1 MISPHDTATDGS
13 RRVAG
18 HLRTLGPEARQ
29 ARRLLTDLLDAGPT
43 TLERLVAQTGA
54 PRRDVE
60 HLVKLMGE
68 DADRQGHRIEVLAP
82 EPYAALALAEP
93 APVPLPV
100 EAMQELLAAAPAPVK
115 SLDHVA
121 ATADTVL
128 RRARW
133 LDEQFEL
140 SQTRVLMLG
149 DHDATT
155 LAFGVLGIEIGAL
168 AVVDIDHDL
177 LAYLG
182 ERSTASPYFADLRV
196 GLPEPLRDQFD
207 IVVTDPPYSAE
218 GVGLFAAR
226 GVEAIDRHER
236 GRLILAYG
244 FPPSSPALGLKVQ
257 NALSGLDL
265 VYEAVLPGFNHYDGA
280 QAIGSRSA
288 QYVLRPTRRSKRAAA
303 RTVART
309 VPTIYSHGRQSVES
323 ANDGP
328 EVFRR
333 LAEDAEAIDVDEL
346 FDAPRVRA
354 GRVAVNL
361 APLHGRSLVHAALAA
376 QAPEVD
382 LVVPNETD
390 GVRSESEQERTRRL
404 LGAVRFRRSVDGTP
418 FTIVH
423 VAGTPPLPPPFAPL
437 AETAGELAGRR
448 PIDLPLHLLERLVR
462 AEVQYAPE
470 HVGASGRPDPDHR
483 GRDLPRADRR

>member
-1 MISPHDTATDGS
+1 VTPPHDTTTEGAQ
-13 RRVAG
+13 RVAS
-18 HLRTLGPEARQ
+18 HLRSLGPEARQ
-29 ARRLLTDLLDAGPT
+29 ARRLLAGLLDAGPT
-43 TLERLVAQTGA
+43 TLERLVAQSGA

-60 HLVKLMGE
+60 YLVKLMGE
-68 DADRQGHRIEVLAP
+68 DADREGHRIEVLAR

-100 EAMQELLAAAPAPVK
+100 EEMQELLAAAPAPVK
-115 SLDHVA
+115 HLDHVA

-140 SQTRVLMLG
+140 SQSRVLMLG

-155 LAFGVLGIEIGAL
+155 LAFGVLGIEIGEL
-168 AVVDIDHDL
+168 AIVDIDHDL
-177 LAYLG
+177 LAFLA
-182 ERSTASPYFADLRV
+182 ERSTASASFADLRV
-196 GLPEPLRDQFD
+196 GLPAPLRDRFD

-226 GVEAIDRHER
+226 GVEAIERHDR
-236 GRLILAYG
+236 GRVILAYG
-244 FPPSSPALGLKVQ
+244 FPPGSPALGLKVQ
-257 NALSGLDL
+257 NALGGLDL
-265 VYEAVLPGFNHYDGA
+265 VFEAVLPGFNHYDGA

-309 VPTIYSHGRQSVES
+309 VPAIYSHGRQSVES
-323 ANDGP
+323 ASDGP
-328 EVFRR
+328 ELFGR
-333 LAEDAEAIDVDEL
+333 LAEGADVVDVDAL
-346 FDAPRVRA
+346 FDAPRRRT

-382 LVVPNETD
+382 LLVANETD
-390 GVRSESEQERTRRL
+390 GVRNESEQERTRRL
-404 LGAVRFRRSVDGTP
+404 LGNVRFRRSVDGTP

-423 VAGTPPLPPPFAPL
+423 LAGTPPLPPPFEPL
-437 AETAGELAGRR
+437 PETAGELAGRR
-448 PIDLPLHLLERLVR
+448 PIDLPLHLLDRLASVR
-462 AEVQYAPE
+462 SV
-470 HVGASGRPDPDHR
+470 S
-483 GRDLPRADRR
+483 